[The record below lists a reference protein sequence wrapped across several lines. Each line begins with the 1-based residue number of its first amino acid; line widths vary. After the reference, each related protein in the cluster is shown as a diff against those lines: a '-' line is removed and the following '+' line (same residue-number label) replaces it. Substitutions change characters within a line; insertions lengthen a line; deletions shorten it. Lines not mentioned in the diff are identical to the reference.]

1 MVNKQKHIEMKPL
14 LKRIL
19 LAFVLTAVS
28 VSASA
33 VIYDI
38 PVSDAQTWSNDAIS
52 SRRTGD
58 TIRFSV
64 PLIVNRNYGYN
75 FSGLSMSPRRIFSPT
90 NQAIPLSDEY
100 KTLLALNSKASFNLS
115 GCSYHRNGERL
126 HNLVAV
132 VTGTLKV
139 KFVSGTWEGNNTR
152 AALEYNPP
160 TVDIDTTHNVLVCGA
175 NLEYYLVQSLGTGY
189 GPNDEYDHQKQR
201 TKVKTALARIGA
213 DVYGLVEIE
222 QGQSALAEIAADLTA
237 LTGHPYDYINDQG
250 SVNGSYTKS
259 GYVYRS
265 DRIQPVGLL
274 TRNNTVVQNRKMVQG
289 FELIENGERFVYSI
303 NHFKAKSGTGTGKNA
318 DQGDGQG
325 IFNYSRL
332 QEAQSVLQNLQS
344 YQSYYGDNDVLI
356 MGDLNAYAKEDPI
369 RAFTDAGMYDLHRY
383 FHGDNSYSYVYGE
396 QAGYLD
402 HAICNESLRK
412 QVTGMNAWH
421 VNSDEADQ
429 YTYDKSNDLT
439 VFRYSDH
446 DPVLVGLR
454 LDSTLSIRMHAD
466 DPISHTG
473 IVMIDGESFI
483 SNVSEWGEQHGYYE
497 IYDISGHKVQG
508 VTQITES
515 PCPVGNDLPAGLYVI
530 RLYYAGETKT
540 IKLMKLP

>member
-1 MVNKQKHIEMKPL
+1 MMKPL
-14 LKRIL
+14 LSRIL
-19 LAFVLTAVS
+19 LGLVMAGLPVC
-28 VSASA
+28 ASA

-38 PVSDAQTWSNDAIS
+38 PVSDPQTWSNEAVS

-75 FSGLSMSPRRIFSPT
+75 FSGLNMSPRRIFSPT

-100 KTLLALNSKASFNLS
+100 KMQLSLNSKASFNLS
-115 GCSYHRNGERL
+115 GCPYHRNGERL

-132 VTGTLKV
+132 VTGNLKV
-139 KFVSGTWEGNNTR
+139 WFISGSWEGNNTR
-152 AALEYNPP
+152 SELEYNPP
-160 TVDIDTTHNVLVCGA
+160 SVDLDTTHNVLVCGA

-189 GPNDEYDHQKQR
+189 GPDDDYDHQKQR
-201 TKVKTALARIGA
+201 TKVKTALARIAA

-222 QGQSALAEIAADLTA
+222 QGQSALEEIASDLTA

-265 DRIQPVGLL
+265 DRIQPVGMLK
-274 TRNNTVVQNRKMVQG
+274 RNNTVVQNRKMVQG

-303 NHFKAKSGTGTGKNA
+303 NHFKAKSGNGTGRNA

-332 QEAQSVLQNLQS
+332 QEAQSVLQNIQS
-344 YQSYYGDNDVLI
+344 YQSFYGDNDILI

-369 RAFTDAGMYDLHRY
+369 RAFTDAGMIDLHRY
-383 FHGDNSYSYVYGE
+383 FHADSSYSYVYGE

-402 HAICNESLRK
+402 HAICNEALRK
-412 QVTGMNAWH
+412 QVTGMSAWH

-454 LDSTLSIRMHAD
+454 LDSTLSIPMHSD

-473 IVMIDGESFI
+473 IVMIDGEMFI
-483 SNVSEWGEQHGYYE
+483 SNVSDWGEQQGYYE
-497 IYDISGHKVQG
+497 VYAIDGTKVQG
-508 VTQITES
+508 LTRIEES
-515 PCPVGNDLPAGLYVI
+515 PCPVGNSLHPGWYVI
-530 RLYYAGETKT
+530 RLYYAGKT
-540 IKLMKLP
+540 RSIKLMKLP

>member
-1 MVNKQKHIEMKPL
+1 MMRPSLSRIMVG
-14 LKRIL
+14 
-19 LAFVLTAVS
+19 LAMVGLSVCARAV
-28 VSASA
+28 V
-33 VIYDI
+33 YDI
-38 PVSDAQTWSNDAIS
+38 PVSDPQTWTNDAIS
-52 SRRTGD
+52 SRRVGD
-58 TIRFSV
+58 TVRFSV

-75 FSGLSMSPRRIFSPT
+75 FSGLNMSPRRIFSPT
-90 NQAIPLSDEY
+90 NQEVPLSDGY
-100 KTLLALNSKASFNLS
+100 KTLLSLNSKASFNLS
-115 GCSYHRNGERL
+115 NCPYHRNGERL

-132 VTGTLKV
+132 VTGTLKLR
-139 KFVSGTWEGNNTR
+139 FVSGTWEGNNTR
-152 AALEYNPP
+152 SKLENNPP
-160 TVDIDTTHNVLVCGA
+160 SVDLDTTHNVLICGA

-189 GPNDEYDHQKQR
+189 GPDSYEDHQRQR
-201 TKVKTALARIGA
+201 TKVKKALAKIGA
-213 DVYGLVEIE
+213 DIYGLVEIE
-222 QGQSALAEIAADLTA
+222 QGQSALAEIASDLTD
-237 LTGHPYDYINDQG
+237 LTGHPYNYVNDQG

-265 DRIQPVGLL
+265 DRIQPVGVL

-289 FELIENGERFVYSI
+289 FILIENGEQFIYSI
-303 NHFKAKSGTGTGKNA
+303 NHFKAKSGNGTGKNA

-332 QEAQSVLQNLQS
+332 QEAQSVLQNIRS
-344 YQSYYGDNDVLI
+344 YQSYYGDNDILI

-383 FHGDNSYSYVYGE
+383 FHGDSSYSYVYGE

-402 HAICNESLRK
+402 HAICNEALRK

-446 DPVLVGLR
+446 DPVLVGLL
-454 LDSTLSIRMHAD
+454 LDSTLSIPMHSD

-473 IVMIDGESFI
+473 IVMIDGEPFI

-497 IYDISGHKVQG
+497 VYDINGIKVQSL
-508 VTQITES
+508 TQITES
-515 PCPVGNDLPAGLYVI
+515 PCPVGSNLPAGWYII
-530 RLYYAGETKT
+530 RLYYAGKT
-540 IKLMKLP
+540 RSIKLMKLP

>member
-1 MVNKQKHIEMKPL
+1 MMKPL
-14 LKRIL
+14 LSRIL
-19 LAFVLTAVS
+19 LGLILAGLPVC
-28 VSASA
+28 ASA

-38 PVSDAQTWSNDAIS
+38 PVSDPQTWSNEAVS

-75 FSGLSMSPRRIFSPT
+75 FSGLNMSPRRIFSPT

-100 KTLLALNSKASFNLS
+100 KMQLSLNGKASFNLS
-115 GCSYHRNGERL
+115 GCPYHRNGERL

-132 VTGTLKV
+132 VTGNLKV
-139 KFVSGTWEGNNTR
+139 WFISGSWEGNNTR
-152 AALEYNPP
+152 SELEYNPP
-160 TVDIDTTHNVLVCGA
+160 SVDMDTTHNVLVCGA

-189 GPNDEYDHQKQR
+189 GPDDDYDHQKQR
-201 TKVKTALARIGA
+201 TKVKTALARIAA

-222 QGQSALAEIAADLTA
+222 QGQSALEEIASDLTA

-265 DRIQPVGLL
+265 DRIQPVGMLK
-274 TRNNTVVQNRKMVQG
+274 RNNTVVQNRKMVQG

-303 NHFKAKSGTGTGKNA
+303 NHFKAKSGNGTGRNA

-332 QEAQSVLQNLQS
+332 QEAQSVLQNIQS
-344 YQSYYGDNDVLI
+344 YQSFYGDNDILI

-369 RAFTDAGMYDLHRY
+369 RAFTDAGMIDLHRY
-383 FHGDNSYSYVYGE
+383 FHADSSYSYVYGE

-402 HAICNESLRK
+402 HAICNEALRK
-412 QVTGMNAWH
+412 QVTGMSAWH

-454 LDSTLSIRMHAD
+454 LDSTLSIPMHSD

-473 IVMIDGESFI
+473 IVMIDGEMFI
-483 SNVSEWGEQHGYYE
+483 SNVSDWGEQQGYYE
-497 IYDISGHKVQG
+497 VYAIDGTKVQG
-508 VTQITES
+508 LTRIEAS
-515 PCPVGNDLPAGLYVI
+515 PCPVGNSLHPGWYVI
-530 RLYYAGETKT
+530 RLYYAGKT
-540 IKLMKLP
+540 RSIKLMKLP